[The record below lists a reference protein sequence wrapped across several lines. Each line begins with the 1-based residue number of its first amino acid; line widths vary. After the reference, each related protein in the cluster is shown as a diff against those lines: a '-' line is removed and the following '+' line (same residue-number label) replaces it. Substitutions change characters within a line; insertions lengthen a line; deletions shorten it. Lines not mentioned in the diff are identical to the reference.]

1 MCRFNP
7 LRRLVVA
14 AVFAALA
21 ALAITTQAFA
31 ASSFQAP
38 PQTAPPSPIAQAATV
53 QAQFQPTPE
62 DIGDSMIAH
71 QRYQAAIEAYK
82 KVSRTRIDDS
92 SRAMIAAIAEH
103 VQYSSEAVLAHDRLI
118 TLVREMETAL
128 EGMLRF
134 INVCDHTNTH
144 REGAIWTK
152 CDDCGKRFADDEGGV
167 TPDSDPP
174 QLAKA
179 LAALTKAK
187 DAQEEIYAED
197 HAYQQEMEKLCGG
210 GSFEMKAGFQRGWL
224 SAIRRQSQQVPTA
237 PQPAQEPRYTLK
249 EIEAAILAQGD
260 TAERQ
265 AIPR

>member
-1 MCRFNP
+1 MKIVYYNEFDKDK
-7 LRRLVVA
+7 A
-14 AVFAALA
+14 AESREQMTERKLME
-21 ALAITTQAFA
+21 
-31 ASSFQAP
+31 
-38 PQTAPPSPIAQAATV
+38 AQ
-53 QAQFQPTPE
+53 
-62 DIGDSMIAH
+62 
-71 QRYQAAIEAYK
+71 YQAAIEAYK

-118 TLVREMETAL
+118 TLVREMETVL

-249 EIEAAILAQGD
+249 EIEAAILAQGNTD
-260 TAERQ
+260 GGWPEFARAIRARLSPAPPDRAPEERVTV
-265 AIPR
+265 RR